1 MGLWRDTGGWR
12 SWQRLAKAGC
22 QGKAGK
28 DWGGGP
34 EDGASRRARED
45 GEWGGG
51 RGEGPGEQVRD
62 MQEDFGN

>member
-28 DWGGGP
+28 DWGCGP
-34 EDGASRRARED
+34 QRMGHPDGQERMESGVGVEERAQESR
-45 GEWGGG
+45 
-51 RGEGPGEQVRD
+51 
-62 MQEDFGN
+62 